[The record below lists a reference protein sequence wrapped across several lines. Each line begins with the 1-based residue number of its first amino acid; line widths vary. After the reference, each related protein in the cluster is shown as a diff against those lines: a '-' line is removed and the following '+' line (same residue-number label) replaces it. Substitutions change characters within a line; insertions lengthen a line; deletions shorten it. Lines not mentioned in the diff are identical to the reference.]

1 MKGEGRPDQ
10 SYRPRTFF
18 SESTTSK
25 RKQRPCPVCRD
36 NHGIYNCEMFHKMD
50 VPRRW
55 EVTKQ
60 LKLCFRCLSG
70 RHQGFQCR
78 QSRTCAV
85 NGCRGN
91 HHRLLHLA
99 RAQDSRSNSQTLTVR
114 LSPEREQA
122 ERTPAVK
129 VFAASSDDTT
139 EPAPAMTSQVGT
151 EGEHQIAT
159 ERSLTTVTLKTS
171 EAPHFVALRTVPV
184 VLKNGKRRMEV
195 NALLDDAST
204 RTYLNADVA
213 AELGLQGHCQRVTVN
228 VLNGRAET
236 FETAPV
242 ELEVESLDGK
252 ISKKINA
259 FTTDRVT
266 GSLRIIDWAK
276 ESEKWK
282 HLQGIQFPKQSS
294 ARPIVDNLI
303 GIDCLDL
310 HYSYEDVQGLPGE
323 PIARRTPLGWTCIGT
338 SDSSP
343 GRRIQTNFIH
353 AYFVREESKL
363 EEIDTTLRKFWEIEA
378 VNTEES
384 VMSFESRI
392 AVEKVEKSLK
402 FVDGRYQ
409 VPIPWKENA
418 PELQDNFEMAFRRL
432 QCTEK
437 KLLKKPDI
445 AKAYSDCI
453 EQYTSKGYIRKVPST
468 EDRPLARWFLPQP
481 SYSEARQVNH

>member
-1 MKGEGRPDQ
+1 
-10 SYRPRTFF
+10 
-18 SESTTSK
+18 
-25 RKQRPCPVCRD
+25 
-36 NHGIYNCEMFHKMD
+36 MD

-55 EVTKQ
+55 DVTKQ

-70 RHQGFQCR
+70 GHQGFQCR

-99 RAQDSRSNSQTLTVR
+99 RAQDSHSNSQTLTVR
-114 LSPEREQA
+114 LSAEREQA

-139 EPAPAMTSQVGT
+139 GPAPAMTSQVGT

-294 ARPIVDNLI
+294 ARPVIDILI

-310 HYSYEDVQGLPGE
+310 HYSYEDVQGFPGE

-437 KLLKKPDI
+437 KLLK
-445 AKAYSDCI
+445 
-453 EQYTSKGYIRKVPST
+453 
-468 EDRPLARWFLPQP
+468 
-481 SYSEARQVNH
+481 